1 MKKPR
6 LTIHPA
12 RSHEEFE
19 DAIRM
24 FLAKGGSI
32 TVLEPKSTAY
42 PIGWSAQYEL
52 DELFPGLG
60 LGIPSEFGES

>member
-1 MKKPR
+1 MEKPR

-12 RSHEEFE
+12 RSHEELE

-42 PIGWSAQYEL
+42 PIGLVRSV
-52 DELFPGLG
+52 
-60 LGIPSEFGES
+60 